1 MTTFRSRPFN
11 SGSFNGGLFNDG
23 RAALAALLLS
33 TAGIL
38 PAAGAMAAQGAVDRP
53 SLTSATGSYLAGR
66 YAQHQDDWGNAA
78 LFMAHALS
86 ADPGDLALLRRT
98 YLLKLGEGH
107 IDAAMDLAKRLIDKD
122 NDPQLAITLLA
133 ADNLA
138 RDKLNEAEAM
148 AARMPKEGM
157 AKYIGPLLNAWL
169 DAARGKTD
177 EALQALGP
185 LGQASGFNALHD
197 LHAGL
202 ILDLGGRKDE
212 AAERYAKV
220 VDKEAPLRVVQ
231 IVGNFYERAGRK
243 DDARKLYEAFRADN
257 PDSLMIEPSL
267 KALDS
272 GTAPAPTVG
281 DARQGLAEAMF
292 DLASAVHHEGAE
304 ETALLFGRIALHL
317 RPDLALARLM
327 IGDVMESRDHHADA
341 LAEFTALDKDP
352 VLGWSAR
359 LRAADTLARMD
370 RNDDAIALL
379 NQLST
384 ERPERTDATIRL
396 GDLYRSSKRFDEAAA
411 AYTRALDRIGKPE
424 ERHWAVLYARAMSY
438 DKIDR
443 WPDAERDLM
452 TALSLKPNEA
462 YLLNY
467 LGYSYVDRNINLDEA
482 KGMIVRA
489 VALRP
494 KDGYIVDSL
503 GWALY
508 RTGDFEGA
516 VEKLERA
523 VELKPTDATI
533 NDHLGDAYWRV
544 GRRNEARFQWNRA
557 LRTADEEPLKEQ
569 LRAKL
574 DQGLVDP
581 KAAQAAH
588 PKVQ

>member
-1 MTTFRSRPFN
+1 MTTFRSGPFR
-11 SGSFNGGLFNDG
+11 SG

-38 PAAGAMAAQGAVDRP
+38 PLTGAQAATGTADRP

-66 YAQHQDDWGNAA
+66 YAQHQDDWGAAA

-98 YLLKLGEGH
+98 YLLKLGEGQ
-107 IDAAMDLAKRLIDKD
+107 IDAALDLAKRLLEKD
-122 NDPQLAITLLA
+122 NDPQLAVTLLA

-138 RDKLNEAEAM
+138 RGKLKEAEAM

-157 AKYIGPLLNAWL
+157 AKYIGPLVDAWL
-169 DAARGKTD
+169 AAARGRTD
-177 EALQALGP
+177 QALQALTP

-202 ILDLGGRKDE
+202 ILDLGGRRDE
-212 AAERYAKV
+212 AAERYARV

-231 IVGNFYERAGRK
+231 IVGNFHERAGRK
-243 DDARKLYEAFRADN
+243 DEARKLYEAFRADN

-267 KALDS
+267 KALANAAPP
-272 GTAPAPTVG
+272 APAVG

-317 RPDLALARLM
+317 RPDLTLARLM

-341 LAEFTALDKDP
+341 LAEYTTLEKDP

-359 LRAADTLARMD
+359 LRAADALARLE

-379 NQLST
+379 NRLT
-384 ERPERTDATIRL
+384 AERPERTDAIIRL
-396 GDLYRSSKRFDEAAA
+396 GDLYRGAKRFDEAAA
-411 AYTRALDRIGKPE
+411 AYSRALDRIGTPE

-443 WPDAERDLM
+443 WPDAERDLKA
-452 TALSLKPNEA
+452 ALALKPNEA

-467 LGYSYVDRNINLDEA
+467 LGYSYVDRNLNLDEA
-482 KGMIVRA
+482 KRMIERA

-569 LRAKL
+569 IRAKL
-574 DQGLVDP
+574 DQGLIDP
-581 KAAQAAH
+581 KAAEAAQ